1 MPTIARRLWC
11 SCTIIDYLEG
21 KPRAKD
27 CELIIE
33 QAKRRELEI
42 VVSVVA
48 MGEVAKIEGVADA
61 EAEAKI
67 SQFFREYYVVP
78 AAYDIL
84 VAEKVRDLIR
94 RYKGLKPFD
103 AAHVATALQHS
114 IPVLETFDDP
124 LINLVGNKEPGL
136 VIRHP
141 LYEGARPLPGIS
153 GST

>member
-1 MPTIARRLWC
+1 MPNLARRVWC

-21 KPRAKD
+21 KDRAKD

-33 QAKRRELEI
+33 QARRRELEI

-48 MGEVAKIEGVADA
+48 MGEVAKIAGEVDE

-84 VAEKVRDLIR
+84 VAEKVRDLVR
-94 RYKGLKPFD
+94 RYPGLKPFD
-103 AAHVATALQHS
+103 AAHVATALHHA
-114 IPVLETFDDP
+114 IPVLETFDRP
-124 LINLVGNKEPGL
+124 LIGRIGSNEPGL
-136 VIRHP
+136 TVRWP
-141 LYEGARPLPGIS
+141 AYEGPRQLPGLR
-153 GST
+153 